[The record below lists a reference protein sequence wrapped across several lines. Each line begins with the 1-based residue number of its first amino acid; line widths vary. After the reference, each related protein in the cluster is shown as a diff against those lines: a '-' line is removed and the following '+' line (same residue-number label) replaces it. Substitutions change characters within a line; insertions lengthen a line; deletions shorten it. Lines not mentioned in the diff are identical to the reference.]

1 MNERANESLKNL
13 QTLDTYLEN
22 STEITSQ
29 ISGSSQKLS
38 RIVEA
43 KNQRLLKLQDIKN
56 KLDGLSLKNS
66 TTKSDPN

>member
-1 MNERANESLKNL
+1 MNERADESLKNL

-29 ISGSSQKLS
+29 ISGNSQKLS
-38 RIVEA
+38 IIIEA
-43 KNQRLLKLQDIKN
+43 KNQRLLKLQDIRN

-66 TTKSDPN
+66 ITKSDPN